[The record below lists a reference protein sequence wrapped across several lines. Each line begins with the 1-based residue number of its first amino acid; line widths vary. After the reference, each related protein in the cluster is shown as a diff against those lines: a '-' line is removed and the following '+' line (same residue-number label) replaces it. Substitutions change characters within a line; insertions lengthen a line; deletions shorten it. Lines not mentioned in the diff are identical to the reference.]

1 MALPVG
7 IIVIVD
13 LGWIISAC
21 DDNTEHDKWLTKG
34 KQVMQKLHMVSDRN
48 VTQRVNK
55 LEAEQNSLSKKKSS
69 SLSFR
74 GKLISW
80 ALVFFAI
87 FLVVTGFV
95 TSHYCD
101 KIRTA
106 YLAGNSKYV
115 TKVTPKIKDYVLLKE
130 DNDTISNGVKQ
141 QVTKVNQA
149 DEIVLKLD
157 NGQTVK
163 MPGPN
168 RGNNLH
174 KVVVYKQS
182 VINHEK
188 HQKNIPL
195 DMKLTISKPKA
206 KYHNYRDFT
215 TNYRLVVTQE
225 FGK

>member
-1 MALPVG
+1 MVLPVG
-7 IIVIVD
+7 IIVIVEF
-13 LGWIISAC
+13 GWVMATC
-21 DDNTEHDKWLTKG
+21 GDDAEDDKWLTTV
-34 KQVMQKLHMVSDRN
+34 KQVMQKLHMISDHN
-48 VTQRVNK
+48 VTQRVNE
-55 LEAEQNSLSKKKSS
+55 LEAERNALSKKKPS

-80 ALVFFAI
+80 ALVLFAI
-87 FLVVTGFV
+87 FLMITGFV

-195 DMKLTISKPKA
+195 DMKLTISKLKA